1 MTTVSFPSLQTSRH
15 LSTFVSVFLHILSH
29 TSLSTWSS
37 LSMGRT
43 ECYSPCPTRLV
54 LWLGESR
61 RMPVQPKEGEAT
73 ADPPWSSTA
82 AAFAAVP
89 GLAQDV
95 PRSLPSPI
103 PPAPPT
109 DGVQKGAAPCVLP
122 PQTHC
127 SALDAHP
134 LARFPPALKAMH
146 LPIGEVFS
154 VHRCPCAA
162 SDRHYFTFH
171 SHSIHSDPPGLVPR
185 GRERPSA
192 KYLMCFQQSHRAT
205 WLQPAP
211 QPATA

>member
-1 MTTVSFPSLQTSRH
+1 MAGGEQKDA
-15 LSTFVSVFLHILSH
+15 
-29 TSLSTWSS
+29 
-37 LSMGRT
+37 
-43 ECYSPCPTRLV
+43 CPTQ
-54 LWLGESR
+54 GR
-61 RMPVQPKEGEAT
+61 RSHRGPTLELYSCCLCSCARPGSGMSPGAS
-73 ADPPWSSTA
+73 PPLS
-82 AAFAAVP
+82 
-89 GLAQDV
+89 LL
-95 PRSLPSPI
+95 PRPQMECRRELLL
-103 PPAPPT
+103 
-109 DGVQKGAAPCVLP
+109 CVLP

-134 LARFPPALKAMH
+134 LARFPPALKSMH

-185 GRERPSA
+185 GRERLSA
-192 KYLMCFQQSHRAT
+192 KYLMCLQQCHRAT